1 MRLQL
6 LTAFVFLVA
15 ISLTIAACSLFQPAA
30 VAPVPP
36 PGPTPAQIVQKTI
49 ACVQS
54 SVMPCLTQ
62 PPPMNNP
69 QMCMA
74 LAGAQCVAVN

>member
-1 MRLQL
+1 MRI
-6 LTAFVFLVA
+6 LVIIALA
-15 ISLTIAACSLFQPAA
+15 IGLGVSLAMWGCSLFQPTP
-30 VAPVPP
+30 VAPVAPA
-36 PGPTPAQIVQKTI
+36 GPTQQQIVQKVI
-49 ACVQS
+49 ACVTS

-74 LAGAQCVAVN
+74 LAGAQCVAAN